1 MKTSNTHSN
10 STSIQ
15 NVPLLILAG
24 GKATRLKDLS
34 ANTPKYLMPITD
46 SKSLDKQKVQT
57 FADFHL
63 KWAYEQ
69 GFRRIFLSVGYLA
82 KAIKDYCKDGSKWS
96 LNISYLDDG
105 SSPQGTGG
113 AVALSLSQ
121 DFDYLA
127 VTYGDTMLTLN
138 AGELF
143 DHLLISQKMNQNI
156 RGLMTIYPLDIEG
169 HTANASNDN
178 GLARYSKKE
187 PKSDWK
193 YIDYGFL
200 FLQRNLIEDFSSSRP
215 LDLAEPLADF
225 CSKNKILAHI
235 CKERFWEIG
244 SLESLQEFQNRFSNK
259 S

>member
-10 STSIQ
+10 STSIE

-34 ANTPKYLMPITD
+34 VNTPKYLMPITD
-46 SKSLDKQKVQT
+46 PKSLDKEKVQT

-69 GFRRIFLSVGYLA
+69 GFRRIFLSVGHLA
-82 KAIKDYCKDGSKWS
+82 EAIKEYCKDGSKWS

-105 SSPQGTGG
+105 SSPKGTGG
-113 AVALSLSQ
+113 AIALSLSHN
-121 DFDYLA
+121 FDYLA
-127 VTYGDTMLTLN
+127 ITYGDTMLTLN

-143 DHLLISQKMNQNI
+143 DHLLTTQNRNQNI
-156 RGLMTIYPLDIEG
+156 KGLMTIYPLNIEG
-169 HTANASNDN
+169 HIANASYDN

-187 PKSDWK
+187 PNPDWK
-193 YIDYGFL
+193 HIDYGFL
-200 FLQRNLIEDFSSSRP
+200 FLQRDLVEGLPSSRP

-259 S
+259 T